1 MMRGM
6 ERSRRALLAER
17 LRHPPG
23 EGAVLISIKPRYAE
37 LIELGEK
44 RVEFRRR
51 FPTRWSG
58 GRALFYVT
66 SPVRAVTM
74 EAWIAGVRRGRP
86 GELWEKFAE
95 MSGVSRR
102 EFEAYFSGAQ
112 AGVALVLEG
121 VRRLEAA
128 VGLDDPRLRAIGFRP
143 PQSVEVL
150 AEGSPVLEML
160 NSWGGPGR
168 GRGRR
173 AW

>member
-1 MMRGM
+1 M

-37 LIELGEK
+37 LIEGGVK

-51 FPTRWSG
+51 FPGRWSG

-74 EAWIAGVRRGRP
+74 EAWIACVKRGGVA
-86 GELWEKFAE
+86 ELWEAFGE
-95 MSGVSRR
+95 VSGVTLG
-102 EFEAYFSGAQ
+102 EFEDYFSGAK

-121 VRRLEAA
+121 VRRLGVA
-128 VGLDDPRLRAIGFRP
+128 VGFRA

-150 AEGSPVLEML
+150 AEGSKVLEVL